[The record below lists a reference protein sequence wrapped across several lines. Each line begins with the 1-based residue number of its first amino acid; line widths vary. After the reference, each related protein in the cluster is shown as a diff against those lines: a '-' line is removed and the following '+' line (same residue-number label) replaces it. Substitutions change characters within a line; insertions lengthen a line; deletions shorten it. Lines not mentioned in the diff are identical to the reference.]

1 MPMEQVGAVCSFSV
15 VDLLTIMHV
24 MNNIKCAE
32 TPLHIISILSTIG
45 SKLSVH

>member
-1 MPMEQVGAVCSFSV
+1 MEQVGAVCSFSAV
-15 VDLLTIMHV
+15 NLLTIMHV

-32 TPLHIISILSTIG
+32 TALQIIIISSTTG